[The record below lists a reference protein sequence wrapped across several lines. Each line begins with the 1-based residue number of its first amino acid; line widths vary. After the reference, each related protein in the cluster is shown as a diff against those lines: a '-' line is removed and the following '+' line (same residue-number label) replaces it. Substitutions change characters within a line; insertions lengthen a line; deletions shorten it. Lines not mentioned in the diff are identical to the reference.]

1 MNPYIQGA
9 KDVLKATAKDLE
21 KTVGTAINVFFYS
34 IIAGFGLGV
43 GLLMALLFLVL
54 KNG

>member
-1 MNPYIQGA
+1 MKPYFDGA
-9 KDVLKATAKDLE
+9 KDVLKSTAKDLE
-21 KTVGTAINVFFYS
+21 KTVGLAINVFFYN
-34 IIAGFGLGV
+34 IVAGFGLGV